1 MATPRGPMPRRGGGP
16 LTDALAA
23 PLGRLVLW
31 LNARRLPLALAAPEM
46 PLLGVLRAHGLPYT
60 LRFRPWRDP
69 ALRGAPLLTAV
80 AELTGPLEIV
90 VNGALAAGAVT
101 ELVVHAGDEVV
112 IGQPW
117 YLRQRFAFFR

>member
-1 MATPRGPMPRRGGGP
+1 MATPHGPMPRRGGGP

-23 PLGRLVLW
+23 PLGRLERW

>member
-1 MATPRGPMPRRGGGP
+1 MVPPRGRSPRRAGR
-16 LTDALAA
+16 ALAA
-23 PLGRLVLW
+23 PRDCPRDHLVLW
-31 LNARRLPLALAAPEM
+31 LNARRRTLVLAAPEM

>member
-1 MATPRGPMPRRGGGP
+1 MATPRGPMSRRGGGP

>member
-31 LNARRLPLALAAPEM
+31 LNARRLTLALEAPRM
-46 PLLGVLRAHGLPYT
+46 PLLAVLRAHGLPYT

>member
-1 MATPRGPMPRRGGGP
+1 MAHPRGRYPRRAGP
-16 LTDALAA
+16 ALAA
-23 PLGRLVLW
+23 PLATAQGPLVLW
-31 LNARRLPLALAAPEM
+31 LNARQHTLALATPEM
-46 PLLGVLRAHGLPYT
+46 PLLAVLRAHGLPYT
-60 LRFRPWRDP
+60 LRFRPWREP

-101 ELVVHAGDEVV
+101 ELVVRAGDEVV

-117 YLRQRFAFFR
+117 YLRQRFPFFR